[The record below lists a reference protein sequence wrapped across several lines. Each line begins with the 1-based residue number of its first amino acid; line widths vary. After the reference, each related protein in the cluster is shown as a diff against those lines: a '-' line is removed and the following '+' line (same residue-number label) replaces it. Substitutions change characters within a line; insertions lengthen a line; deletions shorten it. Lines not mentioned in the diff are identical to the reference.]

1 MLLLSYQRP
10 AHESAKCDKV
20 CLSAKLE
27 SEITTE
33 SGLSQLSY
41 VGIGLDR
48 KGSHQP
54 PGFSMDEKDDD
65 VYVSDFPAT
74 VWDFR
79 LACPDKAVVAF
90 APLSLSAFWHTGWGE
105 KIWEDAYNSGF
116 TTLKECLPYSVPEK
130 EEDLVAAL
138 GMQVTVVEE
147 EVRASLTGAN
157 QEQRR
162 TAIAAFSS
170 RVDVRPTY
178 SWSQIILLLKA
189 FDLVLLP
196 RRFAKDNGR
205 DLRTPQELHLPAWK
219 AKGAILA
226 FLDCFYQWPT
236 TLLDFMWKWK
246 EAESMPEGN
255 GSDVT
260 EEAEAH
266 PALGRKAI
274 IRELMRITR
283 EHHTRAKLGYVENAF
298 VSAALGLLACTLV
311 SAANRYETRT

>member
-1 MLLLSYQRP
+1 
-10 AHESAKCDKV
+10 
-20 CLSAKLE
+20 
-27 SEITTE
+27 
-33 SGLSQLSY
+33 
-41 VGIGLDR
+41 
-48 KGSHQP
+48 
-54 PGFSMDEKDDD
+54 MDEKDDD
-65 VYVSDFPAT
+65 IDLSEFPTA

-79 LACPDKAVVAF
+79 LACPDKAVLAF

-105 KIWEDAYNSGF
+105 KIWEDAYGSGF
-116 TTLKECLPYSVPEK
+116 TMLKESRPYNVPET

-147 EVRASLTGAN
+147 EVRVSLTGAN

-162 TAIAAFSS
+162 TAIAAFSN

-196 RRFAKDNGR
+196 RRFTKDNGR

-226 FLDCFYQWPT
+226 FLDSFYQWPS

-246 EAESMPEGN
+246 EGENMPKVD
-255 GSDVT
+255 GSDV
-260 EEAEAH
+260 AEGAETH
-266 PALGRKAI
+266 AALGKKGI

-311 SAANRYETRT
+311 SAANPYESRT